1 MANDQQQVGTATSAA
16 TASGGPTTGTSS
28 TATSGDLARARGQ
41 VERLT
46 EDIGFNRQRA
56 DLTAEDFGDL
66 HKRSHDLEWRML
78 SAERAKAS
86 VVTML
91 GELGDMGFAW
101 RDLARMVRVSV
112 PAMQKWR
119 RGDKASGD
127 SRQRVASLLAACDLI
142 RKHYM
147 VEEIASWFEVPLV
160 KDVPVTPIDLY
171 SEDRADL
178 VFEFAHGQMD
188 PEVLLTQYDPDWRER
203 YRSNFEVFVGEDGNR
218 SMRLKD

>member
-1 MANDQQQVGTATSAA
+1 MANDLQQVGTATTAA
-16 TASGGPTTGTSS
+16 TTATTSGTSS
-28 TATSGDLARARGQ
+28 TATSEFLAQTRGR
-41 VERLT
+41 VEQLT

-56 DLTAEDFGDL
+56 DVTAEDFGDL

-101 RDLARMVRVSV
+101 RDLARIVGVSV

-119 RGDKASGD
+119 RGEKASGD

-160 KDVPVTPIDLY
+160 KDVPITAIDLY
-171 SEDRADL
+171 AHDRADL

-188 PEVLLTQYDPDWRER
+188 PEVLLTQYDPEWRER
-203 YRSNFEVFVGEDGNR
+203 YRSDFETFVGADGNR
-218 SMRLKD
+218 SVRLKS